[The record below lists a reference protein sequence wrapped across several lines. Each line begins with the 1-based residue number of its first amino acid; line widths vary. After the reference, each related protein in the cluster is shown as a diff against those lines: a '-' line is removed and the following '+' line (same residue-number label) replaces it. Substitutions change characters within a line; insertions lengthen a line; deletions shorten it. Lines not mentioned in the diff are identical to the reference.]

1 MCKNLLASNFVE
13 YVQIILDIVNGAKK
27 GSTLLFRG
35 HTDSSYELMPSI
47 TRKEGLIYLE
57 RNIIADKKRKNPNVF
72 YEDKYSST
80 I

>member
-35 HTDSSYELMPSI
+35 HTDSSYESF
-47 TRKEGLIYLE
+47 
-57 RNIIADKKRKNPNVF
+57 KNV
-72 YEDKYSST
+72 
-80 I
+80 